1 MRWFDDVRFG
11 AAAAMFMVEGM
22 CQGPLGAN
30 WGDGFA
36 HSSDAVN
43 ILTQSGIPQGDPNP
57 FFQKLMVRSLKMIE
71 STSTY
76 YIWFKSFYLVTKV
89 ERNNSTQDNDT
100 IYSFFSY
107 NSFDKRFS
115 K

>member
-71 STSTY
+71 STSAHYILSIIFLPRYLGQEKPY
-76 YIWFKSFYLVTKV
+76 YSRL
-89 ERNNSTQDNDT
+89 
-100 IYSFFSY
+100 
-107 NSFDKRFS
+107 
-115 K
+115 